1 MKTLALTVA
10 LATGCMFALATSVA
24 SAQGYGTG
32 MHHHTTSGY
41 LGSSNHFT
49 YGDMAYNHAHMHQG
63 RHFMPSATYSLGY
76 RGVSTPTRYT
86 GQVNTAGQPTG
97 DLRPGMVLPD
107 GAVVVSV
114 GN

>member
-10 LATGCMFALATSVA
+10 LATGCMFALATSAA

-49 YGDMAYNHAHMHQG
+49 YGDMAYNHAHMQQRG
-63 RHFMPSATYSLGY
+63 NYMPAATYRSGY
-76 RGVSTPTRYT
+76 RGALDADAVHRAIQCGRPTDR
-86 GQVNTAGQPTG
+86 
-97 DLRPGMVLPD
+97 RPLPRH
-107 GAVVVSV
+107 GAARRSRCR
-114 GN
+114 